1 MPLPTFVR
9 SRAYSGPSFESM
21 GYEQL
26 GKAVSKG
33 GPLDAK
39 TRRLIKLALA
49 SFGLYTLQGFGVT
62 CNITSHPTAGDLEI
76 VTRIAVVRGPAPRS

>member
-1 MPLPTFVR
+1 MPLPAFVR
-9 SRAYSGPSFESM
+9 SKVYGGPSFESM

-49 SFGLYTLQGFGVT
+49 SFG
-62 CNITSHPTAGDLEI
+62 
-76 VTRIAVVRGPAPRS
+76 